1 MGRGIVHPVDD
12 FRASNPPSNDRLLN
26 ELARDFVQHGYDVKH
41 VIRTIMASRVY
52 QESSLPNETNVGD
65 TRNFS
70 RSYRRRMPAEVLCD
84 AVSDITGTTQSF
96 DGLGENVRAVQTWN
110 NKLESNFLDA
120 FGRPNSSADC
130 PCDRDRGTSVVQ
142 MLHLMNS
149 TQLQA
154 KIESDTG
161 RAAQLAKSD
170 RTPDDIVRELYLLA
184 YARLPDPDELN
195 TARAA
200 YSAPRATKRT
210 ATEDV
215 MWALMNSAEF
225 VLNH

>member
-1 MGRGIVHPVDD
+1 M
-12 FRASNPPSNDRLLN
+12 
-26 ELARDFVQHGYDVKH
+26 
-41 VIRTIMASRVY
+41 
-52 QESSLPNETNVGD
+52 
-65 TRNFS
+65 
-70 RSYRRRMPAEVLCD
+70 
-84 AVSDITGTTQSF
+84 
-96 DGLGENVRAVQTWN
+96 RAVQTWN

-170 RTPDDIVRELYLLA
+170 RTPDDIVGELYLLA
-184 YARLPDPDELN
+184 L
-195 TARAA
+195 RAIA
-200 YSAPRATKRT
+200 GPG
-210 ATEDV
+210 
-215 MWALMNSAEF
+215 
-225 VLNH
+225 